1 MLVQYRGDV
10 DPDTGGSYTIK
21 RYSSKKVTSEDGDWR
36 HARVVLSPIN
46 PDYEPIVLSAD
57 DSEHVEV
64 IAEMVTVLRG
74 EL

>member
-1 MLVQYRGDV
+1 M
-10 DPDTGGSYTIK
+10 
-21 RYSSKKVTSEDGDWR
+21 TSEDGDWR

-46 PDYEPIVLSAD
+46 RDYDPIVLSAD